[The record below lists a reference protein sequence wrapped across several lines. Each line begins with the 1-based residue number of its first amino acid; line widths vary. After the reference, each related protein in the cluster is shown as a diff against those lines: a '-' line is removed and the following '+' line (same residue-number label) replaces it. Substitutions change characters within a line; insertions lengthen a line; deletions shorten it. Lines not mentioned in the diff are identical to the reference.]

1 MHMTRIR
8 ALAVVGVLAV
18 AAVVL
23 VVLTIKRDTQNHQ
36 TQTETCKPGQIPVSL
51 TMPDEPAVNINVF
64 NATQQSGLAANVA
77 AEFRNRKFNVKK
89 VEGEKVD
96 GKDTYYPDVVAI
108 LRYGPK
114 TVGAAH
120 LVRAYFLND
129 ATMKFDLKR
138 EDDVVDVVI
147 GGEYKTLAT
156 PTEMRQAV
164 AILGHP
170 KLPAGTC
177 NAAKP

>member
-18 AAVVL
+18 AAIVL
-23 VVLTIKRDTQNHQ
+23 VVITISRDTQNHQ
-36 TQTETCKPGQIPVSL
+36 ITAETCKPGQVPVSL
-51 TMPDEPAVNINVF
+51 DMPEEPAVNINVY
-64 NATQQSGLAANVA
+64 NATQTQGLGASVA
-77 AEFRNRKFNVKK
+77 TDFRNRKFHVIKTD
-89 VEGEKVD
+89 GEKD
-96 GKDTYYPDVVAI
+96 ASGKDIYYPDDTAI

-114 TVGAAH
+114 TIGAAH
-120 LVRAYFLND
+120 LIRAYFLND
-129 ATMKFDLKR
+129 AVMKFDLKR
-138 EDDVVDVVI
+138 EDDIVDVVV
-147 GGEYKTLAT
+147 GGKYTQLAT

-177 NAAKP
+177 STKP

>member
-8 ALAVVGVLAV
+8 ALAVVGTLAI
-18 AAVVL
+18 AALVL
-23 VVLTIKRDTQNHQ
+23 VVITISRDTQTSGAQ
-36 TQTETCKPGQIPVSL
+36 AADCKPGHVPVSL

-64 NATQQSGLAANVA
+64 NATQTQGLGSNVGA
-77 AEFRNRKFNVKK
+77 DFTNRKFKVLK

-129 ATMKFDLKR
+129 ATMQFDLKR
-138 EDDVVDVVI
+138 EDDVVDVVV
-147 GGEYKTLAT
+147 GGNFKQLAT

-170 KLPAGTC
+170 TLPPGTC
-177 NAAKP
+177 KKAE

>member
-8 ALAVVGVLAV
+8 ALAVVGFLAV

-23 VVLTIKRDTQNHQ
+23 VVLTVSRDTQNHQ
-36 TQTETCKPGQIPVSL
+36 TQTEGCKPGQVPVSL
-51 TMPDEPAVNINVF
+51 AMPDEPAVTINVF
-64 NATQQSGLAANVA
+64 NATQQQGLGANVA
-77 AEFRNRKFNVKK
+77 AEFRNRKFNVLKI
-89 VEGEKVD
+89 EGEKVG
-96 GKDTYYPDVVAI
+96 GKDTYYPDEVAI

-138 EDDVVDVVI
+138 DDDVVDVVI
-147 GGEYKTLAT
+147 GGEFKQLAT

-164 AILGHP
+164 AILGRP

-177 NAAKP
+177 STKP